1 MNTEEIADTS
11 EEPRRQRRTVT
22 PEERA
27 AKLRAQA
34 EATERRAM
42 LARLR
47 AHPTAGPCWTAY
59 QALNG
64 QPGADVIRRALLE
77 HIEASGFQP

>member
-1 MNTEEIADTS
+1 MDTDEVADTA
-11 EEPRRQRRTVT
+11 EEPRRVRRTVS

-47 AHPTAGPCWTAY
+47 AHPTAGPCWVAY
-59 QALNG
+59 QALAE
-64 QPGADVIRRALLE
+64 QDGAAEVRRALGN
-77 HIEASGFQP
+77 HIRECGFRQ